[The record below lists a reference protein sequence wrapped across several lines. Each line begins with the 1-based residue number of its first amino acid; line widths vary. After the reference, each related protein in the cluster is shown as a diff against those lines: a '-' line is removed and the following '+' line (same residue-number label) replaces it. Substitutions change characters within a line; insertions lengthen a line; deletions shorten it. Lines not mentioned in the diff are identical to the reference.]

1 MTKGKRYL
9 IDVVLAIFFYG
20 ILFFL
25 SPAFQRQLILWRW
38 SDVSGLLINIVW
50 WEQKRPYWSINSW
63 SIDIN
68 WW

>member
-25 SPAFQRQLILWRW
+25 SPAFHKAAYFMALELCW
-38 SDVSGLLINIVW
+38 VLLYKYSMMGTEETLLVN
-50 WEQKRPYWSINSW
+50 
-63 SIDIN
+63 
-68 WW
+68 